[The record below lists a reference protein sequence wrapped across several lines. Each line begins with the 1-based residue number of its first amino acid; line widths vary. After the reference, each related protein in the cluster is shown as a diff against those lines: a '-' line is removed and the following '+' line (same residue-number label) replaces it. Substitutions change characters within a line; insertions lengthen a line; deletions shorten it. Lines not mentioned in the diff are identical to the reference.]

1 MSLFQLLCQKM
12 YQTFG
17 KRSLDYVIKT
27 TYTKERLIGHD
38 CITPRMYYVEVQFA
52 TPLLI
57 PNFEYRAW
65 MNPNS
70 TARWCFSFWCQWIE
84 EKTVSNFEKYVDK
97 LAKNWTTNPTSYTVG
112 VKGPP
117 WLNGQSKLVAQT
129 DSNMYFKFC

>member
-1 MSLFQLLCQKM
+1 M
-12 YQTFG
+12 
-17 KRSLDYVIKT
+17 IET
-27 TYTKERLIGHD
+27 TYTEERLIGHD

-57 PNFEYRAW
+57 PNFEYRAL
-65 MNPNS
+65 MNPHS
-70 TARWCFSFWCQWIE
+70 TAKWCFSFRCQWIE

-97 LAKNWTTNPTSYTVG
+97 LAKNLTTNPTSYTVG

-129 DSNMYFKFC
+129 DRNMYIEFC